1 MLECPNTL
9 VRIASVLTK
18 NPMRPSVSFL
28 VRLAMGVPTMR
39 SVCPVMRAN
48 RMKKALNSVIYNVAP
63 ILRLNAETFT
73 ESSAGMVTLAIAPR
87 DVCRA
92 GLGLSV
98 GNSMTGRSPP
108 SDVRQNSNSRL
119 RTVPL
124 NQARCHW
131 EKSPYCR
138 GRSDSDEARPAAKAS

>member
-9 VRIASVLTK
+9 VRMASVLTK

-39 SVCPVMRAN
+39 SVCPVILAN
-48 RMKKALNSVIYNVAP
+48 RMKKALNSVMYNVAP
-63 ILRLNAETFT
+63 ILRLSAATSA
-73 ESSAGMVTLAIAPR
+73 ESSAGMVAPAIAPR
-87 DVCRA
+87 DVCKA

-108 SDVRQNSNSRL
+108 SDVRQNSSSRL

-138 GRSDSDEARPAAKAS
+138 GKSGSEEAHPAAKTS